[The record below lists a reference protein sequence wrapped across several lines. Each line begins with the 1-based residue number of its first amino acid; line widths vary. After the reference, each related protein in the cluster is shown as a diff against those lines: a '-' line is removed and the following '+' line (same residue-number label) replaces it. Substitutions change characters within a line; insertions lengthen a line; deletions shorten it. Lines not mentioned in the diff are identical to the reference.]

1 MTEDFQAGQG
11 LPADSGR
18 PGSRY
23 LIKGGAVLSL
33 DPEVGDLERAD
44 VLVDG
49 ARIAA
54 VGPDLHVPD
63 AAVLDARG
71 RIVLPGFVD
80 THHHQFETALR
91 GALPDALLFD
101 DGSGSPSANPNYGD
115 FVLGRM
121 APLYRPEDVRLST
134 LFAGLA
140 QLDAGVT
147 TVLDISQIHHTPEH
161 TDAAVTALREAGR
174 RAVLSYAGGD
184 GRPGSTYPEDARAVL
199 ERWFA
204 SDGLVTMAMGGE
216 MYLDYEALYS
226 RAWELGRE
234 LGLRIVAHAVSGA
247 GTNPVLDRLARDEGG
262 VGGNLGLG
270 PDNLFIHMTGVGD
283 ETWRRVRDAGA
294 RVSIAFPIEMAM
306 RHGTPPILT
315 MQALGMEPSLSS
327 DVETTMP
334 ADPFTL
340 MRSALTM
347 QRMVVN
353 ERVLARGDGHP
364 PNHWPPPAE
373 DDPPLLTARDVLRFA
388 TLNGARDL
396 GLDHRTGSLT
406 PGKDADVVLLDATAL
421 NVAPLN
427 SAPGAVVALMDRSN
441 VETVIVAGRV
451 RKWRGRLLD
460 VDVDRLRHELED
472 SRDHLFRAAGLR
484 RDLFGR
490 V

>member
-1 MTEDFQAGQG
+1 
-11 LPADSGR
+11 
-18 PGSRY
+18 
-23 LIKGGAVLSL
+23 
-33 DPEVGDLERAD
+33 
-44 VLVDG
+44 
-49 ARIAA
+49 
-54 VGPDLHVPD
+54 
-63 AAVLDARG
+63 
-71 RIVLPGFVD
+71 
-80 THHHQFETALR
+80 
-91 GALPDALLFD
+91 
-101 DGSGSPSANPNYGD
+101 
-115 FVLGRM
+115 
-121 APLYRPEDVRLST
+121 
-134 LFAGLA
+134 
-140 QLDAGVT
+140 
-147 TVLDISQIHHTPEH
+147 
-161 TDAAVTALREAGR
+161 
-174 RAVLSYAGGD
+174 
-184 GRPGSTYPEDARAVL
+184 
-199 ERWFA
+199 
-204 SDGLVTMAMGGE
+204 
-216 MYLDYEALYS
+216 
-226 RAWELGRE
+226 
-234 LGLRIVAHAVSGA
+234 
-247 GTNPVLDRLARDEGG
+247 
-262 VGGNLGLG
+262 
-270 PDNLFIHMTGVGD
+270 
-283 ETWRRVRDAGA
+283 
-294 RVSIAFPIEMAM
+294 M